1 MLLSGE
7 WSQREL
13 GIIQELLKNNRP
25 WNCTWFCLVFI
36 IADSPVDKY
45 NIYTDTEK
53 RWLVPSVWPT
63 FKDGQGSE

>member
-36 IADSPVDKY
+36 NADSPVDKY
-45 NIYTDTEK
+45 NIYDWYWEAVVGPKRVTD
-53 RWLVPSVWPT
+53 
-63 FKDGQGSE
+63 F